1 MGVHMPPSAMP
12 IEASPKGG
20 VPAPSTRPRAQERG
34 KPPHNHKSRYQHMAE
49 CVGAGKRL
57 AGKRNLT
64 TAMRHPE
71 S

>member
-1 MGVHMPPSAMP
+1 MGVHMPTLRDADRG
-12 IEASPKGG
+12 IPKGG